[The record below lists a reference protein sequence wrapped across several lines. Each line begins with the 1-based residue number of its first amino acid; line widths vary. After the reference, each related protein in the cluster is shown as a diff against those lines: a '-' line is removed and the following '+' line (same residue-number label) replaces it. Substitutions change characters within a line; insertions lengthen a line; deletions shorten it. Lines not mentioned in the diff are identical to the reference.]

1 MAVSDSDIYDLC
13 IIGCGPGGFAAAM
26 RAVDMGK
33 HVCVLEGGQLG
44 GTAVMWGALASK
56 TMWELAKD
64 FAVASK
70 TNRGYRC
77 QRLTVDFQEV
87 RNTVM
92 RAVREKTR
100 QMAIQIGAFDPA
112 HWNGPG
118 SLTLKRGW
126 GRFASRN
133 TVEVHYAHG
142 RREVVQA
149 RFFLITAGSR
159 PRPFPGVVVDQQ
171 RILDS
176 DGILRLKSFPR
187 KMMIVGAGITGC
199 EYATIFSIF
208 GQTQV
213 YLIDHQTRIL
223 PNEDPDVSDYVSGH
237 LTRRNVVIYHSAG
250 LQSVVRHPD
259 GLEVTLAFSD
269 GHAETVAVD
278 ILFVS
283 IGRQPNLSMLNLDAA
298 GIQAHARGYLETGPD
313 LRVAETIYAAGDVT
327 NHPNLVNMAEM
338 EARYAVRHMFGCKSR
353 PLNYRNMSTVM
364 FFYPAVAA
372 VGLNEKQCREKEIA
386 YRVGIYDNALLS
398 RAIAMRATSGF
409 VKIIVAD
416 NAEQTILGMRAVG
429 PQSSS
434 TIMSIALLMDQ
445 GKGMTAVLESL
456 YPHPTMSE
464 GIQECLRLLLGKSA
478 YKPDTFP
485 QWLKIR
491 TWHPEKDSSA
501 SEAPV

>member
-1 MAVSDSDIYDLC
+1 MAGSGRDIYDLC

-26 RAVDMGK
+26 RAVDLGK
-33 HVCVLEGGQLG
+33 QVCLIEGGQLG

-56 TMWELAKD
+56 TLWELAKD

-77 QRLTVDFQEV
+77 QGLTVDFQEV

-100 QMAIQIGAFDPA
+100 QMATQMAAFDPA
-112 HWNGPG
+112 RCNGPG
-118 SLTLKRGW
+118 CLTLKRGW
-126 GRFASRN
+126 GRFVSRD
-133 TVEVHYAHG
+133 TIAVHYAHG
-142 RREVVQA
+142 RRETVQA
-149 RFFLITAGSR
+149 RFFLIASGSR
-159 PRPFPGVVVDQQ
+159 PRPFPGVVPDQRQ
-171 RILDS
+171 ILDS
-176 DGILRLKSFPR
+176 DGILRLKSFP
-187 KMMIVGAGITGC
+187 KQMMIVGAGVTGC
-199 EYATIFSIF
+199 EYATIFSNF

-213 YLIDHQTRIL
+213 YLVDHQTRIL

-237 LTRRNVVIYHSAG
+237 LARRNVVIYHSAG
-250 LQSVVRHPD
+250 LQSVARSSD

-269 GHAETVAVD
+269 GHSKTVAVD

-283 IGRQPNLSMLNLDAA
+283 IGREPNLSLLNLEAA
-298 GIQAHARGYLETGPD
+298 GIKPHARGYLETDPH
-313 LRVAETIYAAGDVT
+313 LKVSETIYAAGDVT
-327 NHPNLVNMAEM
+327 NHPSLVNMAEM
-338 EARYAVRHMFGCKSR
+338 EARYAVRHMFGCKTR

-372 VGLNEKQCREKEIA
+372 VGLNEKQCREKQIA
-386 YRVGIYDNALLS
+386 YRVGVYDNALLP

-416 NAEQTILGMRAVG
+416 NADQTILGMRAVG

-445 GKGMTAVLESL
+445 GKGMAAVLESL
-456 YPHPTMSE
+456 HPHPTMSE
-464 GIQECLRLLLGKSA
+464 GIQECLRLLQGKSA
-478 YKPDTFP
+478 YKPQTFP

-491 TWHPEKDSSA
+491 TWHPENDRRSMTYG
-501 SEAPV
+501 